1 MEQFTAILQVSELEN
16 IIQSLRAA
24 KHYEGEAIA
33 APVQAMSKELAYR
46 ASAALMEHITT
57 ALQTIVENADKTRAS
72 LELQVAA
79 SAAARKVAKKQGFDT
94 LRQTTEN

>member
-1 MEQFTAILQVSELEN
+1 MEQFTTILQVSELES

-24 KHYEGEAIA
+24 KHYEGQALA
-33 APVQAMSKELAYR
+33 APVQDMDRELAYR

-57 ALQTIVENADKTRAS
+57 ALQAIVDNADKTRAS

-79 SAAARKVAKKQGFDT
+79 SAAARKVAKKQG
-94 LRQTTEN
+94 LEQANN